1 MVAMPSSFGSS
12 GTVSVTRTV
21 RTALMVAF
29 TGALLVSGML
39 VWTSQPTTSTVLV
52 DQTAPTSSKINEK
65 VRDELLTQLEPH
77 ELEKYSP
84 EMSGLAKRVHNELL
98 NLPKIEERG
107 VDSNADLQDPDGS
120 VASAGSADVVKVK
133 MKPWMQEM
141 LKHAQEEQAKEI
153 QQDLKKE
160 VKTQEV
166 LVSKGEEVQA
176 KLAKSEEEVLQ
187 PKGTGAIAKTEN
199 AVGQNAAT

>member
-1 MVAMPSSFGSS
+1 
-12 GTVSVTRTV
+12 
-21 RTALMVAF
+21 MVAF

-141 LKHAQEEQAKEI
+141 LKHAQEEQVASF
-153 QQDLKKE
+153 
-160 VKTQEV
+160 V
-166 LVSKGEEVQA
+166 LPFRFSPPM
-176 KLAKSEEEVLQ
+176 SI
-187 PKGTGAIAKTEN
+187 PY
-199 AVGQNAAT
+199 